1 MSLIVFLLPFNV
13 FLIANPDESNQT
25 PKSRSLSITS
35 IGGLTMD
42 LGISRDAQCKL
53 FWKILFYV
61 AVILRKNFLA
71 T

>member
-1 MSLIVFLLPFNV
+1 MSLIVFLLPFHV

-42 LGISRDAQCKL
+42 FGISWDAQCKL

-61 AVILRKNFLA
+61 AIILRKIFL
-71 T
+71 TT